1 MGRIEGKVIIV
12 TGAARGQGEATA
24 RLFVEQGARVVLT
37 DVLAN
42 QGQAV
47 AEDLGDHALFIKH
60 DITDEAAWTD
70 VVNRTLDR
78 FGSVDGLV
86 NNAGVTHFS
95 RINESQTADFD
106 RVMAINVRGSWLGMK
121 AVSQAM
127 IPNRKGSIVNIAS
140 INGLRG
146 SLGMTIY
153 DASKWAMR
161 GMTKSAALDLAGH
174 GIRVNSVHPGAVD
187 TPMINPEHDLD
198 TKEMAR
204 NFSIPLGRVGLPI
217 DVAQASLFLISDEA
231 AFITGAELAVD
242 GGTMAGF
249 AGDITTML

>member
-37 DVLAN
+37 DVLASE
-42 QGQAV
+42 GHAV
-47 AEDLGDHALFIKH
+47 AEDLGERALFIKH
-60 DITDEAAWTD
+60 DITEEAAWTD
-70 VVNRTLDR
+70 VVNRTLDH
-78 FGSVDGLV
+78 FGAVDGLV

-127 IPNRKGSIVNIAS
+127 IPKRKGAIVNIAS

-187 TPMINPEHDLD
+187 TPMINPERDLD
-198 TKEMAR
+198 TKEMAQ
-204 NFSIPLGRVGLPI
+204 NFSIPLGRVGFPI